1 MPGPPIV
8 LFFLD
13 QLRADAIG
21 AAGNAY
27 VRTPHIDALAA
38 DSVRFETCI
47 TNAPLCRPAR
57 ICLLSGQ
64 PVSVHRFDDNQ
75 RVPRPGS
82 LPSHVAELRD
92 AGYHTAV
99 VGKTHLH
106 AGIGHLDQHTSILEA
121 WGYREIVEL
130 PDAQLHQLRSA
141 HSDWLTATT
150 QPGDTDKHVRWQD
163 FVANHRPDADPPDAA
178 PWHLETED
186 QLDSFCARRAVEIV
200 HAAPDDRP
208 LYLQVCFPGP
218 HPPFDPTSEYLPD
231 PRRCGLTAPITG
243 RRSGPVAPMEQR
255 YRRAQRRWT
264 ADDIARS
271 RRAYFGKVALVD
283 RGIGRVLAALEQTR
297 IAEQAW
303 IILTA
308 DHGELLGD
316 HGFHGKVLPFESSIR
331 IPLLIRP
338 PGGTTARVDRGV
350 AELLDVVATVRGVAG
365 LDAGGWGSSLTD
377 RVLGSPSPAP
387 GSVVFGNLGY
397 VGLRTPELTMTWD
410 ARTGHPLELFD
421 RAVDPHQIENRVDHP
436 RYDDPMR
443 AGWAA
448 VERERARPRDRF
460 REVR

>member
-1 MPGPPIV
+1 MAGAPIV
-8 LFFLD
+8 LLFLD

-21 AAGNAY
+21 NAY
-27 VRTPHIDALAA
+27 VDTPNLDALAA
-38 DSVRFETCI
+38 ESVWFETCI

-57 ICLLSGQ
+57 ISLLSGQ

-106 AGIGHLDQHTSILEA
+106 AGIGHLDQHKSSLEA
-121 WGYREIVEL
+121 WGYRQIVEL

-150 QPGDTDKHVRWQD
+150 QPGDIDKHVRWVD
-163 FVANHRPDADPPDAA
+163 FVANHRPTSDPPDAA
-178 PWHLETED
+178 PWHLATED
-186 QLDSFCARRAVEIV
+186 HLDSFCAGRAAELV
-200 HAAPDDRP
+200 HAAPDRS

-218 HPPFDPTSEYLPD
+218 HPPFDPTTEYLP
-231 PRRCGLTAPITG
+231 RRTDLPLPI
-243 RRSGPVAPMEQR
+243 SGPRKGPVSPMELR

-283 RGIGRVLAALEQTR
+283 RCIGRVLTALRETHLDD
-297 IAEQAW
+297 QAW

-316 HGFHGKVLPFESSIR
+316 HGLLGKVLPFESSIR

-338 PGGTTARVDRGV
+338 PGGTAARVDRGV
-350 AELLDVVATVRGVAG
+350 TELLDVVATVRGIAG
-365 LDAGGWGSSLTD
+365 HDAGRWGSSLVD
-377 RVLGSPSPAP
+377 RVLAPSASSPA
-387 GSVVFGNLGY
+387 SVVFGNFGY
-397 VGLRTPELTMTWD
+397 VGVRTSELTMTWD
-410 ARTGHPLELFD
+410 ARTGAPTELFD
-421 RAVDPHQIENRVDHP
+421 RTVDPHQFENRVDDP
-436 RYDDPMR
+436 RYTEPMR
-443 AGWAA
+443 DGWAA
-448 VERERARPRDRF
+448 VLRERAVTPRT
-460 REVR
+460 

>member
-1 MPGPPIV
+1 MPAPVV

-21 AAGNAY
+21 TG
-27 VRTPHIDALAA
+27 TPNLDTLAA
-38 DSVRFETCI
+38 TSIRFETCI

-64 PVSVHRFDDNQ
+64 PVGSHRFDDNQ

-106 AGIGHLDQHTSILEA
+106 AGIGHLDQHKAALEA

-130 PDAQLHQLRSA
+130 PDAQMHQLRSA

-150 QPGDTDKHVRWQD
+150 RPGDVDKHVRWLD
-163 FVANHRPDADPPDAA
+163 FVANHRPTSKPPDTA
-178 PWHLETED
+178 PWHLGTED
-186 QLDSFCARRAVEIV
+186 QLDSYCARRAAEVV
-200 HAAPDDRP
+200 RAPRDRP

-218 HPPFDPTSEYLPD
+218 HPPFDPTTAFLPAHD
-231 PRRCGLTAPITG
+231 LPPPIRGPRR
-243 RRSGPVAPMEQR
+243 GPVSPIERR

-271 RRAYFGKVALVD
+271 RRAYAGKVALVD
-283 RGIGRVLAALEQTR
+283 HCIGHVLAAIRETR
-297 IAEQAW
+297 LDEEAW
-303 IILTA
+303 IILAA

-331 IPLLIRP
+331 IPLIIRP
-338 PGGTTARVDRGV
+338 PGGTIGRVDRGV
-350 AELLDVVATVRGVAG
+350 TELLDVVATVRSIAG
-365 LDAGGWGSSLTD
+365 LEAGGLAS
-377 RVLGSPSPAP
+377 RVLGPVPPAP
-387 GSVVFGNLGY
+387 RSVVFGNLGY
-397 VGLRTPELTMTWD
+397 VGYRTPELTMTWD
-410 ARTGHPLELFD
+410 TRTGDPLEVFD
-421 RAVDPHQIENRVDHP
+421 RTVDPHQLENRVD
-436 RYDDPMR
+436 DPGYRDSMR
-443 AGWAA
+443 AGWDVVHAPA
-448 VERERARPRDRF
+448 
-460 REVR
+460 

>member
-1 MPGPPIV
+1 MPGAPIV

-38 DSVRFETCI
+38 ESVRFETCI

-57 ICLLSGQ
+57 ISLLSGQ
-64 PVSVHRFDDNQ
+64 PVSVHRFDDNR

-106 AGIGHLDQHTSILEA
+106 AGIGHLDQHTSLLEA
-121 WGYREIVEL
+121 WGYRDVVEL
-130 PDAQLHQLRSA
+130 PDAQQHQLRSA

-150 QPGDTDKHVRWQD
+150 QPGDTDKHVRWTD
-163 FVANHRPDADPPDAA
+163 FVANHRPDTDPPDAA
-178 PWHLETED
+178 PWHLDTED
-186 QLDSFCARRAVEIV
+186 QLDSFCARRAAEVV
-200 HAAPDDRP
+200 RAAPGGDRP

-218 HPPFDPTSEYLPD
+218 HPPFDPTAEYLPD
-231 PRRCGLTAPITG
+231 PQRPGLPAPIRG
-243 RRSGPVAPMEQR
+243 SRSGPVAPVEQR
-255 YRRAQRRWT
+255 YRRAQRPWS

-271 RRAYFGKVALVD
+271 RRAYFGKIALVD
-283 RGIGRVLAALEQTR
+283 RGIGRVLAAL
-297 IAEQAW
+297 AETHLDERAW

-316 HGFHGKVLPFESSIR
+316 HGFRGKVLPFESSIR

-350 AELLDVVATVRGVAG
+350 TELLDVVATVRRVAG
-365 LDAGGWGSSLTD
+365 VETAGGWGSSLVD
-377 RVLGSPSPAP
+377 RVLAPSSSDPR
-387 GSVVFGNLGY
+387 SIVFGNLGY

-410 ARTGHPLELFD
+410 ARTGQPLELFD
-421 RAVDPHQIENRVDHP
+421 RTLDPHQFENRVDDA
-436 RYDDPMR
+436 RYKDPMLD
-443 AGWAA
+443 GWSA
-448 VERERARPRDRF
+448 VVRERSQR
-460 REVR
+460 

>member
-1 MPGPPIV
+1 MPGAPVV

-21 AAGNAY
+21 VAGNAY

-38 DSVRFETCI
+38 ESVRFETCI

-75 RVPRPGS
+75 HVPQPGS
-82 LPSHVAELRD
+82 LPSHVAELRN

-106 AGIGHLDQHTSILEA
+106 AGVGHLDHHKSQLEA
-121 WGYREIVEL
+121 WGYQQIIEL
-130 PDAQLHQLRSA
+130 PDAQQHQLRSA

-150 QPGDTDKHVRWQD
+150 QPGETDKYVRWKD
-163 FVANHRPDADPPDAA
+163 FVEHHRPRTDPPDTA
-178 PWHLETED
+178 PWHLGIED
-186 QLDSFCARRAVEIV
+186 HLDSFCARRAAEVV
-200 HAAPDDRP
+200 RARGDHP

-218 HPPFDPTSEYLPD
+218 HPPFDPTTEYLPD
-231 PRRCGLTAPITG
+231 PRGLPSPISG
-243 RRSGPVAPMEQR
+243 PRSGPIAPVEQR

-264 ADDIARS
+264 DDAIASS

-283 RGIGRVLAALEQTR
+283 HCIGRVLAAVEETHLD
-297 IAEQAW
+297 EQAW

-350 AELLDVVATVRGVAG
+350 TELLDVVATIRNIAG
-365 LDAGGWGSSLTD
+365 FEAPDSWGSSLVD
-377 RVLGSPSPAP
+377 RVLAPSSISPSPR
-387 GSVVFGNLGY
+387 SIVFENFGY

-410 ARTGHPLELFD
+410 ARTGDPLELFD
-421 RAVDPHQIENRVDHP
+421 RTIDPHQFENRVDEP
-436 RYDDPMR
+436 RYRDAVR

-448 VERERARPRDRF
+448 A
-460 REVR
+460 VRSRRR

>member
-1 MPGPPIV
+1 MGAPIV

-21 AAGNAY
+21 AAY
-27 VRTPHIDALAA
+27 VDTPHLDALAA
-38 DSVRFETCI
+38 ESVRFETCV

-106 AGIGHLDQHTSILEA
+106 AGVGHLDHHRSSLEA

-130 PDAQLHQLRSA
+130 PDAQQLQLRSA

-150 QPGDTDKHVRWQD
+150 QRGDTDKHVRWLD
-163 FVANHRPDADPPDAA
+163 FVANHRPSTDPPDAA
-178 PWHLETED
+178 PWHLDTED
-186 QLDSFCARRAVEIV
+186 HLDSFCARRAADIV
-200 HAAPDDRP
+200 RTAPADRP

-218 HPPFDPTSEYLPD
+218 HPPFDPTTEYLPD
-231 PRRCGLTAPITG
+231 PQRAIPAPIG
-243 RRSGPVAPMEQR
+243 GPRRGPVAPTEQR

-264 ADDIARS
+264 TDDIARS

-283 RGIGRVLAALEQTR
+283 RCIGRVLAALEETHLDD
-297 IAEQAW
+297 QAW

-331 IPLLIRP
+331 IPLLVRP
-338 PGGTTARVDRGV
+338 PGGATARVDRGV
-350 AELLDVVATVRGVAG
+350 TELLDVVATVRGIAG
-365 LDAGGWGSSLTD
+365 LDAGSWGTSLVD
-377 RVLGSPSPAP
+377 RVASSSASL
-387 GSVVFGNLGY
+387 GSVVFANLGY

-410 ARTGHPLELFD
+410 ARTGDALEVFD
-421 RAVDPHQIENRVDHP
+421 RTADPHQFENCVDDP
-436 RYDDPMR
+436 RYRDPLR

-448 VERERARPRDRF
+448 VVRERARH
-460 REVR
+460 REE

>member
-1 MPGPPIV
+1 MPGAPIV
-8 LFFLD
+8 LLFLD
-13 QLRADAIG
+13 QLRADAV
-21 AAGNAY
+21 GNTY
-27 VRTPHIDALAA
+27 VRTPNIDALAA
-38 DSVRFETCI
+38 ESVRFETCI

-92 AGYHTAV
+92 AGYHTTV

-106 AGIGHLDQHTSILEA
+106 AGIGHLDHHKSELEA
-121 WGYREIVEL
+121 WGYRDIVEL

-150 QPGDTDKHVRWQD
+150 QPGDIDKHVRWKD
-163 FVANHRPDADPPDAA
+163 FVANHRPTTKPPDAA
-178 PWHLETED
+178 PWHLDTED
-186 QLDSFCARRAVEIV
+186 HLDSFCGRRAAEIIR
-200 HAAPDDRP
+200 APRSDRP

-218 HPPFDPTSEYLPD
+218 HPPFDPTTEYLLDPHD
-231 PRRCGLTAPITG
+231 IPSPISGPRR
-243 RRSGPVAPMEQR
+243 GPVAPMEQR

-264 ADDIARS
+264 ADDIASS

-283 RGIGRVLAALEQTR
+283 HSIGKVLAAIKETHLD
-297 IAEQAW
+297 EQAW

-331 IPLLIRP
+331 VPLIIRP
-338 PGGTTARVDRGV
+338 PGGTTGRIDRGIT
-350 AELLDVVATVRGVAG
+350 ELLDVVATVRAVAG
-365 LDAGGWGSSLTD
+365 VDAGSWGASLVD
-377 RVLGSPSPAP
+377 RVRAPSSSSS

-410 ARTGHPLELFD
+410 ARTGDPLELFD
-421 RAVDPHQIENRVDHP
+421 RTVDPDQFENRVEDP
-436 RYDDPMR
+436 RYQDPMR
-443 AGWAA
+443 AGWAD
-448 VERERARPRDRF
+448 VTRAR
-460 REVR
+460 

>member
-1 MPGPPIV
+1 MPGAPIV
-8 LFFLD
+8 LLFLD

-38 DSVRFETCI
+38 ESVRFETCI

-64 PVSVHRFDDNQ
+64 PVRVHRFEDNQ

-106 AGIGHLDQHTSILEA
+106 AGIGHLDHHRPALEA
-121 WGYREIVEL
+121 WGYRDIVEL

-150 QPGDTDKHVRWQD
+150 RPGDIDKHVRWKD
-163 FVANHRPDADPPDAA
+163 FVANHRPTSDPPDAA
-178 PWHLETED
+178 PWHLSTED
-186 QLDSFCARRAVEIV
+186 HLDSFCGRRAAELVR
-200 HAAPDDRP
+200 AAPGDRP

-218 HPPFDPTSEYLPD
+218 HPPFDPTAEFMPD
-231 PRRCGLTAPITG
+231 PKRPGLPAPIRG
-243 RRSGPVAPMEQR
+243 RRTGPVAALELR

-264 ADDIARS
+264 ADEIARS

-283 RGIGRVLAALEQTR
+283 RGVGAVRAALRDTHLDD
-297 IAEQAW
+297 QAW
-303 IILTA
+303 VVLTA

-316 HGFHGKVLPFESSIR
+316 HGLYGKVLPFESSIR
-331 IPLLIRP
+331 IPLLVRP
-338 PGGTTARVDRGV
+338 PGGTTGRVDHGV
-350 AELLDVVATVRGVAG
+350 AELLDVVATVRTIAG
-365 LDAGGWGSSLTD
+365 LDPGPWGASLID
-377 RVLGSPSPAP
+377 RVRAPSAPSPRP
-387 GSVVFGNLGY
+387 VVFGNLGY
-397 VGLRTPELTMTWD
+397 VGLRTPAVTMTWD
-410 ARTGHPLELFD
+410 ARTGEPLQLFD
-421 RAVDPHQIENRVDHP
+421 RARDPDELDNCV
-436 RYDDPMR
+436 DDPQHRDAMR
-443 AGWAA
+443 AGWQHATGA
-448 VERERARPRDRF
+448 
-460 REVR
+460 

>member
-1 MPGPPIV
+1 MPGAPIV
-8 LFFLD
+8 LLFLD

-21 AAGNAY
+21 IG
-27 VRTPHIDALAA
+27 TPNIDAFAA
-38 DSVRFETCI
+38 QSVRFETCI

-106 AGIGHLDQHTSILEA
+106 AGIGHLDHHKSQLEA

-130 PDAQLHQLRSA
+130 PDAQNHQLQSA

-150 QPGDTDKHVRWQD
+150 LPGDVDKYVRWKD
-163 FVANHRPDADPPDAA
+163 FVEHHRPDSDPPDAA
-178 PWHLETED
+178 PWHLTTED
-186 QLDSFCARRAVEIV
+186 HLDSYCARRAAELLRAE
-200 HAAPDDRP
+200 HDRP

-218 HPPFDPTSEYLPD
+218 HPPFDPTSEYI
-231 PRRCGLTAPITG
+231 PRHELSAPIRG
-243 RRSGPVAPMEQR
+243 SRKGPIASIELR

-264 ADDIARS
+264 TDDIARS

-283 RGIGRVLAALEQTR
+283 HCIGRVLAALRETR
-297 IAEQAW
+297 LDEHAW
-303 IILTA
+303 IILTG

-316 HGFHGKVLPFESSIR
+316 HGLFGKVLPFESSIR
-331 IPLLIRP
+331 IPLLVRP

-350 AELLDVVATVRGVAG
+350 TELLDVVATVRAIAG
-365 LDAGGWGSSLTD
+365 LDAGGLVD
-377 RVLGSPSPAP
+377 RVRAPTASPPRSIMFA
-387 GSVVFGNLGY
+387 NLGY
-397 VGLRTPELTMTWD
+397 IGLRTSELTMTWD
-410 ARTGHPLELFD
+410 ARTGDPLELFD
-421 RAVDPHQIENRVDHP
+421 RTVDPHQFENRVDDP
-436 RYDDPMR
+436 RYKDTMQ

-448 VERERARPRDRF
+448 VKR
-460 REVR
+460 

>member
-1 MPGPPIV
+1 MARAPIV
-8 LFFLD
+8 LLFLD
-13 QLRADAIG
+13 QLRADAFG

-38 DSVRFETCI
+38 ESVRFETCI

-57 ICLLSGQ
+57 ICLLTGQ

-106 AGIGHLDQHTSILEA
+106 AGIGHLDQHQSSLEA
-121 WGYREIVEL
+121 WGYRDIVEL

-150 QPGDTDKHVRWQD
+150 RPGDTDKHVRWKD
-163 FVANHRPDADPPDAA
+163 FVANHRPSADPPDAA
-178 PWHLETED
+178 PWHLATED
-186 QLDSFCARRAVEIV
+186 HLDSFCARRAVEIV
-200 HAAPDDRP
+200 RAPRCDRP

-218 HPPFDPTSEYLPD
+218 HPPFDPTSEYLLD
-231 PRRCGLTAPITG
+231 PQHDVPAPISG
-243 RRSGPVAPMEQR
+243 PRSGPVAPMELR

-283 RGIGRVLAALEQTR
+283 AGIGRVLAALAETR
-297 IAEQAW
+297 LDERAW

-350 AELLDVVATVRGVAG
+350 TELLDVVATVRGVAG
-365 LDAGGWGSSLTD
+365 IEAGGWGSSLVD
-377 RVLGSPSPAP
+377 RVRASSPPSPR
-387 GSVVFGNLGY
+387 SVVFQNLGY

-410 ARTGHPLELFD
+410 ARTGDPLELFD
-421 RAVDPHQIENRVDHP
+421 RTVDPHQFENRVD
-436 RYDDPMR
+436 DPGYKDSMR
-443 AGWAA
+443 AGWDA
-448 VERERARPRDRF
+448 VVRERARSRT
-460 REVR
+460 

>member
-1 MPGPPIV
+1 MSGAPIV

-21 AAGNAY
+21 AAGNPY

-38 DSVRFETCI
+38 ESIRFETCI

-57 ICLLSGQ
+57 ISLLGGQ
-64 PVSVHRFDDNQ
+64 PVGVHRFDDNQ

-106 AGIGHLDQHTSILEA
+106 AGIGHLDRHKASLEA

-130 PDAQLHQLRSA
+130 PDAQMQQLRSA

-150 QPGDTDKHVRWQD
+150 RPGDIDKHVRWKD
-163 FVANHRPDADPPDAA
+163 FVANHQPTTDPPDAA
-178 PWHLETED
+178 PWHLDTED
-186 QLDSFCARRAVEIV
+186 HLDSFCARRAAEIV
-200 HAAPDDRP
+200 RAPSDRP

-218 HPPFDPTSEYLPD
+218 HPPFDPTTEYLPD
-231 PRRCGLTAPITG
+231 PHGLPAPISG
-243 RRSGPVAPMEQR
+243 PRKGPVAPVEQR

-264 ADDIARS
+264 AEDIARS

-283 RGIGRVLAALEQTR
+283 RGIGHVLAALRETR
-297 IAEQAW
+297 LDEQAW
-303 IILTA
+303 ILLAA

-350 AELLDVVATVRGVAG
+350 TELLDVVATVRSIAGVEAG
-365 LDAGGWGSSLTD
+365 RWGASLAD
-377 RVLGSPSPAP
+377 RVRAPSPSPP
-387 GSVVFGNLGY
+387 SKDVVFGNLGY
-397 VGLRTPELTMTWD
+397 AGVRTAELTMTWD
-410 ARTGHPLELFD
+410 ARSGDPLELFD
-421 RAVDPHQIENRVDHP
+421 RAVDPQQLENRVEDP
-436 RYDDPMR
+436 RYRDAMR
-443 AGWAA
+443 AGWDA
-448 VERERARPRDRF
+448 VVRER
-460 REVR
+460 VRS

>member
-1 MPGPPIV
+1 MGAPIV

-27 VRTPHIDALAA
+27 VVTPQIDALAA
-38 DSVRFETCI
+38 ESVRFETCI

-64 PVSVHRFDDNQ
+64 PVSVHRFEDNQ

-106 AGIGHLDQHTSILEA
+106 AGVGHLDHHRSSLEA
-121 WGYREIVEL
+121 WGYREVVEL
-130 PDAQLHQLRSA
+130 PDAQQHQLRSA

-150 QPGDTDKHVRWQD
+150 RRGEIDKHLRWKD
-163 FVANHRPDADPPDAA
+163 FVANHRPDAAPPDAA
-178 PWHLETED
+178 PWHLDTED
-186 QLDSFCARRAVEIV
+186 HLDSFCARRAADVV
-200 HAAPDDRP
+200 RGAPGDRP

-218 HPPFDPTSEYLPD
+218 HPPFDPTTEYLPD
-231 PRRCGLTAPITG
+231 PRRPGMPAPISGPRT
-243 RRSGPVAPMEQR
+243 GPVAPMEQR

-283 RGIGRVLAALEQTR
+283 RCIGRVLAALEDTR
-297 IAEQAW
+297 LDEQAW
-303 IILTA
+303 IILAA

-331 IPLLIRP
+331 VPLLVRP
-338 PGGTTARVDRGV
+338 PGGTAARVDCSV
-350 AELLDVVATVRGVAG
+350 TELLDVVATVRGIAG
-365 LDAGGWGSSLTD
+365 TGAGAWGSSLVD
-377 RVLGSPSPAP
+377 RVLASAAAPSPR
-387 GSVVFGNLGY
+387 SVVFGNLGY
-397 VGLRTPELTMTWD
+397 VGLRTAELTMTWD
-410 ARTGHPLELFD
+410 ARTGDPLELFD
-421 RAVDPHQIENRVDHP
+421 RAADPHQFENRVEDP
-436 RYDDPMR
+436 RYREPMR

-448 VERERARPRDRF
+448 VVRDRARH
-460 REVR
+460 REE

>member
-1 MPGPPIV
+1 MAGEPIV
-8 LFFLD
+8 LVFLD

-21 AAGNAY
+21 AAGNTY

-38 DSVRFETCI
+38 EAIRFETCI

-57 ICLLSGQ
+57 ISLLSGQ
-64 PVSVHRFDDNQ
+64 PVGVHRYDDNQ

-106 AGIGHLDQHTSILEA
+106 AGIGHLDRHQASLEA
-121 WGYREIVEL
+121 WGYRQIVEL
-130 PDAQLHQLRSA
+130 PDAQMHQLRSA

-150 QPGDTDKHVRWQD
+150 RPGDVDKHVRWTD
-163 FVANHRPDADPPDAA
+163 FVAHHQPSTDPPDAA
-178 PWHLETED
+178 PWYLDLEDHLD
-186 QLDSFCARRAVEIV
+186 IFCARRAAEIV
-200 HAAPDDRP
+200 RAPSDRP

-218 HPPFDPTSEYLPD
+218 HPPFDPTAAYLPD
-231 PRRCGLTAPITG
+231 PHGLPPPISG
-243 RRSGPVAPMEQR
+243 SRKGPVSPIEQR

-264 ADDIARS
+264 ADEIACS

-283 RGIGRVLAALEQTR
+283 RGIGHVLAALRETHLDER
-297 IAEQAW
+297 AW
-303 IILTA
+303 IILAA

-338 PGGTTARVDRGV
+338 PGGVIGRVDRGV
-350 AELLDVVATVRGVAG
+350 TQLLDVVATVRGIAG
-365 LDAGGWGSSLTD
+365 VEPGGWGTSLVDRMRSS
-377 RVLGSPSPAP
+377 SPPASR
-387 GSVVFGNLGY
+387 GVVFGNLGY
-397 VGLRTPELTMTWD
+397 VGFRTAELTMTWD
-410 ARTGHPLELFD
+410 ARTGDPLELFD
-421 RAVDPHQIENRVDHP
+421 RSIDPQQLENRVEDP
-436 RYDDPMR
+436 RYRDAMR

-448 VERERARPRDRF
+448 VERDRDR
-460 REVR
+460 R

>member
-1 MPGPPIV
+1 V

-38 DSVRFETCI
+38 TSVRFETCI

-57 ICLLSGQ
+57 ICLLGGQ

-106 AGIGHLDQHTSILEA
+106 AGTGHLDHHKPALEA
-121 WGYREIVEL
+121 WGYRDVVEL

-150 QPGDTDKHVRWQD
+150 RRGDTDKHVRWID
-163 FVANHRPDADPPDAA
+163 YVANHRPTSDPPDAA
-178 PWHLETED
+178 PWHLDTED
-186 QLDSFCARRAVEIV
+186 HLDSFCARRAAELVR
-200 HAAPDDRP
+200 AAPGDRP

-218 HPPFDPTSEYLPD
+218 HPPFDPTTEHLADPVGLP
-231 PRRCGLTAPITG
+231 APIRGPRT
-243 RRSGPVAPMEQR
+243 GPVAPIELR

-283 RGIGRVLAALEQTR
+283 RAIGRVLAAVEEAHL
-297 IAEQAW
+297 ADQAW
-303 IILTA
+303 IILAA

-316 HGFHGKVLPFESSIR
+316 HGLHGKVLPFESAIR
-331 IPLLIRP
+331 IPLLVRP
-338 PGGTTARVDRGV
+338 PGGTTGRVDRGV
-350 AELLDVVATVRGVAG
+350 TELLDVVATIRGIAG
-365 LDAGGWGSSLTD
+365 LDAPGSLVD
-377 RVLGSPSPAP
+377 RVRAPSSPAP
-387 GSVVFGNLGY
+387 RSIVFGNLGY

-410 ARTGHPLELFD
+410 ARTGEPLELYD
-421 RAVDPHQIENRVDHP
+421 RSVDPHQLDNRVGDP
-436 RYDDPMR
+436 RQRDALR

-448 VERERARPRDRF
+448 ARGS
-460 REVR
+460 V

>member
-1 MPGPPIV
+1 MIEMPGAPIV
-8 LFFLD
+8 LLFLD

-38 DSVRFETCI
+38 ESVRFETCI

-57 ICLLSGQ
+57 ISLLSGQ

-82 LPSHVAELRD
+82 LPSHVAELAG
-92 AGYHTAV
+92 AGYHTTV

-106 AGIGHLDQHTSILEA
+106 AGIGHLDQHKASLEA
-121 WGYREIVEL
+121 WGYQRIVEL
-130 PDAQLHQLRSA
+130 PDAQMHQLRSA

-150 QPGDTDKHVRWQD
+150 QPGDIDKHVRWTD
-163 FVANHRPDADPPDAA
+163 FVGNHRPTSGPPDSS
-178 PWHLETED
+178 PWHLDTED
-186 QLDSFCARRAVEIV
+186 HLDSYCARRAAEAVRV
-200 HAAPDDRP
+200 DPGDRP

-218 HPPFDPTSEYLPD
+218 HPPFDPTSEFLLEHPLPPPISG
-231 PRRCGLTAPITG
+231 PRR
-243 RRSGPVAPMEQR
+243 GPVSPIELR

-271 RRAYFGKVALVD
+271 RRAYFGKVALLD
-283 RGIGRVLAALEQTR
+283 HAIGRVLAALEETDLD
-297 IAEQAW
+297 EQAW

-350 AELLDVVATVRGVAG
+350 TELLDVVATIRGIAG
-365 LDAGGWGSSLTD
+365 LDVGGWGASLVD
-377 RVLGSPSPAP
+377 RVRAPSSPSPCSP
-387 GSVVFGNLGY
+387 GVVFGNLGY

-410 ARTGHPLELFD
+410 ARTGDPLELFD
-421 RAVDPHQIENRVDHP
+421 RSVDPHQLENRVDDLGYKHS
-436 RYDDPMR
+436 MR
-443 AGWAA
+443 AGWQ
-448 VERERARPRDRF
+448 VVVDERARSS
-460 REVR
+460 V